1 MFFAEN
7 DCLLP
12 SKHSSDLV
20 CVGRE
25 QGEARLSVPRYEET
39 GRSDQVKPFLA
50 VPWHRSVLEMP
61 DGSLLAA
68 IYGRFEEDRT
78 PSEYAPSMFRFRSF
92 TVISHDRGKNWSFLS
107 TIASAPVEQEGFDE
121 PVMVRLTHGEHQG
134 RLVCLMRTG
143 RVSPIYQSESDN
155 DGKNWTPAHPLRWMY
170 SKLGHWRDVVGTD
183 PDLVEMQDGA
193 LAVSFGHKPDFEDDG
208 NFIAFST
215 NQGET
220 WTQAPAGSAGF
231 PHRLHAFQWNVRAPI
246 HLCGRSNPASSMS
259 PTRRGGWVPIR
270 CPPPR
275 IALLNTASLVSASVF
290 VGFRAVEWR
299 QCRARTRF
307 PCLADDPAG
316 YNHLT
321 LVLGDLAPGGTR
333 P

>member
-208 NFIAFST
+208 NFIAFSA

-220 WTQAPAGSAGF
+220 WTQVTRLSMERTCAYTSLREIEPGVLYVAYSAGGLGAH
-231 PHRLHAFQWNVRAPI
+231 PLPATPNRAAQ
-246 HLCGRSNPASSMS
+246 HS
-259 PTRRGGWVPIR
+259 
-270 CPPPR
+270 
-275 IALLNTASLVSASVF
+275 
-290 VGFRAVEWR
+290 
-299 QCRARTRF
+299 
-307 PCLADDPAG
+307 
-316 YNHLT
+316 
-321 LVLGDLAPGGTR
+321 VLGQRIRVRRL
-333 P
+333 